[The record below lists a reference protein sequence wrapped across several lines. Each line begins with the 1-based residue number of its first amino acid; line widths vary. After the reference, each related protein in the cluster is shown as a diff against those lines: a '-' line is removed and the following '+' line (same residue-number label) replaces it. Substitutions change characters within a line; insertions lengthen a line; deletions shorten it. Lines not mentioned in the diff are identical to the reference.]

1 VSISLPLL
9 LLTGMALGEANV
21 PAEKAPTHYDNY
33 TAGFKAAQK
42 TGQPLLVI
50 LNPGGKSAQKPVTLE
65 SVRKSKT
72 CCDWLESYVVVIVD
86 TETDKGGVIHTLFG
100 AKPLPHVSVI
110 DKAQKFQIYTT
121 SKSMQLSDWDRV
133 LKTYRKG
140 VAVSKTA
147 NLQEVFC
154 PT

>member
-1 VSISLPLL
+1 MSISLPLL
-9 LLTGMALGEANV
+9 LLTGMAVGEAKI
-21 PAEKAPTHYDNY
+21 PSHYDNY
-33 TAGFKAAQK
+33 TDGYKAAQK

-50 LNPGGKSAQKPVTLE
+50 LNPGGESAKKPITLE

-86 TETDKGGVIHTLFG
+86 TDTKKGGVIHTLFG
-100 AKPLPHVSVI
+100 ARPLPYVSVI
-110 DKAQKFQIYTT
+110 DKKQKFQIYKT
-121 SKSMQLSDWDRV
+121 SNTLQLSDWDRV

-147 NLQEVFC
+147 SRQEVFC